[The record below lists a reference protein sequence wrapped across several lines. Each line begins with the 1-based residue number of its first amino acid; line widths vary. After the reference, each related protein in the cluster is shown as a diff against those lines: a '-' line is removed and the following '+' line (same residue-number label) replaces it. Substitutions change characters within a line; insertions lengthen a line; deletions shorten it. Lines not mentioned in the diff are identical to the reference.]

1 MKENIILKHD
11 EELKKSISEITSISL
26 DMDYDIEDNIVSGD
40 FEICGT
46 YKSHGLSLNQDNF
59 NFKIPFEY
67 NLETNV
73 DESTVKVDVT
83 DFTYTIDSN
92 KLCVDINYKIEG
104 TKKEITFMDKDEFNK
119 FLDEHEVDLVNLDRE
134 ELPLEKEY
142 VEETTLPEVEPI
154 REINFVEAPK
164 VEETIINKINTDENY
179 ITYNIYICNESDT
192 FDSISKKYNVT
203 IDLLKEY
210 NDINEII
217 LGTKLIIPEINV

>member
-26 DMDYDIEDNIVSGD
+26 DMDYDIEDNIVFGD

-104 TKKEITFMDKDEFNK
+104 TKKEITFMDKEEFNK
-119 FLDEHEVDLVNLDRE
+119 FLDEHEVDLINLDRE

-154 REINFVEAPK
+154 REINFVEPPK
-164 VEETIINKINTDENY
+164 VEETIINNINTDENY

-210 NDINEII
+210 NDINEIT